1 MFEKIKKWLHYYQMD
16 PETKD
21 LKFSKPDDD
30 GVIYLLDDAGNETT
44 IGLQTY
50 DSDLV
55 RLAQLVNT
63 GISFNQAQKILKQEK
78 RSRKLK
84 DLLK

>member
-1 MFEKIKKWLHYYQMD
+1 MD

-30 GVIYLLDDAGNETT
+30 GVIYLLDDDGNETT